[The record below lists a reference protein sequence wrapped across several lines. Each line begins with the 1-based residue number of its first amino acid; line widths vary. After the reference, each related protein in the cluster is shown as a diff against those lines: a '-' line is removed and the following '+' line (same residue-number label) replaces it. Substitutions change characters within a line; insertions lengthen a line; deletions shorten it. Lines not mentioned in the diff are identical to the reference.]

1 MLGDKLKREMK
12 LLLMWVLSLILTM
25 YAQGVTAWGT
35 LTAYAIEG
43 EVRVCHYTDGG
54 RMSIEETVRCPA
66 DNSMVLSTPISTLSS
81 TQERESKRYC
91 QYSNGSQLILD
102 MAMECPESND

>member
-1 MLGDKLKREMK
+1 MRKRSK
-12 LLLMWVLSLILTM
+12 WSLSQKMSTYSALVVTLISID
-25 YAQGVTAWGT
+25 VVAWGT

-54 RMSIEETVRCPA
+54 RMLIEETVRCPA
-66 DNSMVLSTPISTLSS
+66 DNSMVLSTSISTLSS
-81 TQERESKRYC
+81 TKERESKRYC
-91 QYSNGSQLILD
+91 QYSNGSLLILD